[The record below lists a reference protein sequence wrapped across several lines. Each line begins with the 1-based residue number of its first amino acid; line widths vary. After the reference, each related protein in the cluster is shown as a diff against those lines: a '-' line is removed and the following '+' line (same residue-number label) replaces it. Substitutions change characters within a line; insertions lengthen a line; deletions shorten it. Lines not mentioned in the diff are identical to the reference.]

1 MIKPIIAC
9 QAPFPYTIRMIVM
22 KFGGS
27 SVANADRLRYVTE
40 IVKARLDKKPILVLS
55 AMGDTTDH
63 LLEAGETAL
72 KNGIVQVEKIEELHL
87 KTITEMELGDG
98 ALRGTRSLLAEL
110 RNLLMGISLIRELTG
125 KTKDYLLSFGE
136 RLSVRTA
143 AACFYSM
150 GIKAKAVDAWD
161 AGFISNSNHM
171 SAELAEESWRLIP
184 EKLLPPVEEGIL
196 QVVTGFIAK
205 DEEGNIT
212 TLGRGGS
219 DLTAAMIAA
228 ACGAAELQVWKD
240 VDGILTA
247 DPRIVNCARVVD
259 NITYEAAAEMAY
271 YGAQVL
277 HPRAMQPCMKTG
289 TPVLVKN
296 SYNPDAPGTRIV
308 SSIASMG
315 EKRSPIQAITSRKN
329 VTLVDIVSSRMVG
342 QHGFMAEVFACFARH
357 GVSVDMVATS
367 EVSISLTLDAFHDLK
382 ELKKD
387 LSRIA
392 DVEIRT
398 GKAIVTIIGD
408 VGRSSEILA
417 RSFKICKLLGV
428 QVQMVSQGASKVN
441 ISFIVNDKEA
451 AGVIKGLH
459 ADFFEEFKANT

>member
-1 MIKPIIAC
+1 
-9 QAPFPYTIRMIVM
+9 MIVM

-27 SVANADRLRYVTE
+27 SVANADRLHHVTK
-40 IVKARLDKKPILVLS
+40 IVKAQLDKKPILVLS

-63 LLEAGETAL
+63 LLEAGEAAL

-98 ALRGTRSLLAEL
+98 ALRDIRSLLIEL
-110 RNLLMGISLIRELTG
+110 RNLLMGISLIKELTG
-125 KTKDYLLSFGE
+125 KTIDYLVSFGE

-161 AGFISNSNHM
+161 AGFVSNSNHT

-184 EKLLPPVEEGIL
+184 EKLMAPVEEGIL
-196 QVVTGFIAK
+196 QIVTGFIAK
-205 DEEGNIT
+205 DEKGNIT

-247 DPRIVNCARVVD
+247 DPRIVSGARVVG

-308 SSIASMG
+308 SSIASIK
-315 EKRSPIQAITSRKN
+315 EKRSPIQAITSRKD
-329 VTLVDIVSSRMVG
+329 VTLIDIVSSRMVG

-392 DVEIRT
+392 AVEIKT

-417 RSFKICKLLGV
+417 RTFKTCQLLGV
-428 QVQMVSQGASKVN
+428 QVQMVSHGASKVN

-459 ADFFEEFKANT
+459 ADFFEEFKAAG